1 MKYMKRFLTLITI
14 ATFFFGLPLFAKT
27 TSSKG
32 TGSKKTNTSSPVMTT
47 PSGEGEEVSEEEA
60 AVEEEEE
67 EVPTGYVVPQVDLP
81 YFDAEGDTSLV
92 VYSGPDEDEGRFKVG
107 IQVFNRTYDK
117 NITAEVYGWGGRFKE
132 EWHLINPIR
141 MDRWSP
147 TPKLFHSFYR
157 GIDYT
162 HYEYF
167 AIKIIKPK
175 DNKYKII
182 SDQKDDNLNFYIY
195 DAGMNMTTDTGTV
208 SVYEAS
214 AQTYIVSGDVITES
228 ENDSLFLSS
237 KNKIQNLPVNLYV
250 YSRTKKILVYYGVI
264 KFTDW
269 MDKKKIKKAVPLTPE
284 EFKDG
289 SEHDV
294 KLQRDGLNLILFVDD

>member
-1 MKYMKRFLTLITI
+1 MKYMKRFITLVTL
-14 ATFFFGLPLFAKT
+14 ASFSCSLLLFAQST
-27 TSSKG
+27 DTASQVDSDDVE
-32 TGSKKTNTSSPVMTT
+32 TI
-47 PSGEGEEVSEEEA
+47 
-60 AVEEEEE
+60 EEEEP
-67 EVPTGYVVPQVDLP
+67 VQRGYIVPQINLP
-81 YFDAEGDTSLV
+81 EFDSEGATYLV
-92 VYSGPDEDEGRFKVG
+92 VDSGPDEDEGRFTIGV
-107 IQVFNRTYDK
+107 QVFNRTYDK
-117 NITAEVYGWGGRFKE
+117 NISAEVYGWGGRFKD

-141 MDRWSP
+141 MDRWAP

-162 HYEYF
+162 HYRYF
-167 AIKIIKPK
+167 AIKILKPK
-175 DNKYKII
+175 DNKYKIV
-182 SDQKDDNLNFYIY
+182 SDQKDQNLNFYIY
-195 DAGMNMTTDTGTV
+195 DAGMIMTSDTGTV

-214 AQTYIVSGDVITES
+214 AQTYIVSGDVIKES

>member
-1 MKYMKRFLTLITI
+1 MKYMKRFMTLVTLTAFSCSL
-14 ATFFFGLPLFAKT
+14 LLFAQST
-27 TSSKG
+27 D
-32 TGSKKTNTSSPVMTT
+32 TGSQVDTENAET
-47 PSGEGEEVSEEEA
+47 
-60 AVEEEEE
+60 VEEEEP
-67 EVPTGYVVPQVDLP
+67 VQTGYIVPQINLP
-81 YFDAEGDTSLV
+81 EFDSEGATYLV
-92 VYSGPDEDEGRFKVG
+92 VDGGPDEAEGRFTIG

-117 NITAEVYGWGGRFKE
+117 NISAEVYGWGGRFKD

-141 MDRWSP
+141 MDRWAP

-162 HYEYF
+162 HYRYF
-167 AIKIIKPK
+167 AIKILKPK

-182 SDQKDDNLNFYIY
+182 SDQKDQNLNFYIY
-195 DAGMNMTTDTGTV
+195 DAGMNMSSDTGTV

-214 AQTYIVSGDVITES
+214 AQTYIVSGDVIKES

-237 KNKIQNLPVNLYV
+237 KNRIQNLPVNLYV